1 MDRGHNGEMDTLY
14 DGSDAW
20 MEAVESRDSR
30 FDGVVTVGVTST
42 GVYCRPSCPTPVRPK
57 RSNMRFFSTSA
68 AAQSAGFR
76 ACKRCAPDATP
87 GSPEWNWRDDL
98 VARAVRAIDDGVVD
112 RSGVDGL
119 ARSLDVSS
127 RHLHRLV
134 TSSLGTTPVSLA
146 RARRARAA
154 RVLIE
159 TTDLA
164 FSDVA
169 FAAGFESVRQF
180 NDTVRD
186 VFASTPTELRAKRSG
201 RRPAGEWIEVRLP
214 FRPPL
219 HVGYL
224 FAWLEMHAVAGIESV
239 ERDRDGVPTYRRSM
253 LLPGGPAVVEV
264 RPGDTAMLARFRLE
278 SIGDLQVAIQRI
290 RRLLDLDSDPAVVD
304 DALSS
309 DRSLESLV
317 RSRPGLR
324 LPGEID
330 GCDAAIRAIVHQQV
344 SVASAR
350 SICGRLVA
358 EHGTV
363 LDHPV
368 GTITHVFPSASTWA
382 AIDPE
387 TLGMPMSRAA
397 TVVRVAQAIVAG
409 TVDLSPAAE
418 RGSATEQLLDVKG
431 IGPWTAA
438 VVTMKALGDPDVFAG
453 GDLALRRVAG
463 EIGLPTEAAD
473 LDQTATRWRPWRS
486 YAMHHLWAAYLA
498 PSVPQIDDLAA
509 VFGPIGVPDQPPAG
523 TKESS

>member
-1 MDRGHNGEMDTLY
+1 METLY

-42 GVYCRPSCPTPVRPK
+42 GIYCRPSCPTPIRPK

-112 RSGVDGL
+112 RVGVDGL
-119 ARSLDVSS
+119 ARSLSVSP
-127 RHLHRLV
+127 RHLHRLMS
-134 TSSLGTTPVSLA
+134 SSLGATPVGLA

-180 NDTVRD
+180 NDTVKD
-186 VFASTPTELRAKRSG
+186 VFASTPTQLRAKRSG

-224 FAWLEMHAVAGIESV
+224 FSWLEIHAVAGIESV
-239 ERDRDGVPTYRRSM
+239 ERDEHARPTYRRSM

-264 RPGDTAMLARFRLE
+264 RPGERSMHTRFRLD
-278 SIGDLQVAIQRI
+278 SINDLQVAIQRV
-290 RRLLDLDSDPAVVD
+290 RRLLDLDSDPAVID
-304 DALSS
+304 QALS
-309 DRSLESLV
+309 DHASLV
-317 RSRPGLR
+317 SLVGFRPGLR

-330 GCDAAIRAIVHQQV
+330 GSDAAIRAIIHQQV

-350 SICGRLVA
+350 SMCTRLVA
-358 EHGTV
+358 EHGTP
-363 LDHPV
+363 LEHPI
-368 GTITHVFPSASTWA
+368 GSITHVFPAASTWA
-382 AIDPE
+382 SLDPE
-387 TLGMPMSRAA
+387 ALGMPMSRAA
-397 TVVRVAQAIVAG
+397 TVIRVAEAIADG
-409 TVDLSPAAE
+409 RVDLSPSADRVAA
-418 RGSATEQLLDVKG
+418 AEQLLAVKG

-438 VVTMKALGDPDVFAG
+438 IVAMKALGDPDVFAG
-453 GDLALRRVAG
+453 GDLALRRVAT
-463 EIGLPTEAAD
+463 ELGLPSDAAD
-473 LDQTATRWRPWRS
+473 LDAAAVRWRPWRS
-486 YAMHHLWAAYLA
+486 YAMHHLWAEYLA
-498 PSVPQIDDLAA
+498 RTVPGIDDPVAA
-509 VFGPIGVPDQPPAG
+509 SASATFDPQTAG